1 MAWSRDRIFL
11 VIFSFYVA
19 ILVLATIGEIFDIEF
34 ILDLFDIK
42 RLFAIK

>member
-1 MAWSRDRIFL
+1 MAWNRDSVFL
-11 VIFSFYVA
+11 VIFTFYVA

-42 RLFAIK
+42 KLFAVK

>member
-11 VIFSFYVA
+11 VIFSVYVA
-19 ILVLATIGEIFDIEF
+19 ILVFATIGEIFDIEF

-42 RLFAIK
+42 KLFAVK